1 MPHAARSR
9 TGYQASRFVATDRG
23 VSLRI
28 ASFLLDLAGRAHS
41 FQEFLAGGVPV
52 NDALAVSG
60 LMANHDARVMTQKN
74 TFAKATVTVKPV
86 FLCHNSMWYTP
97 KR

>member
-9 TGYQASRFVATDRG
+9 TGYQASWFVATDRG

-41 FQEFLAGGVPV
+41 FQKYVAGGVAV
-52 NDALAVSG
+52 NEALAVSG
-60 LMANHDARVMTQKN
+60 LMANERLMPAG
-74 TFAKATVTVKPV
+74 
-86 FLCHNSMWYTP
+86 
-97 KR
+97 

>member
-52 NDALAVSG
+52 NDALAMYG
-60 LMANHDARVMTQKN
+60 LMTGD
-74 TFAKATVTVKPV
+74 
-86 FLCHNSMWYTP
+86 S
-97 KR
+97 